1 MRPAPLPKRPH
12 ALTGLE
18 IAAIVAIIVVWGVNN
33 AGAKL
38 ATQELSPLLVGAIRF
53 GIATACLIA
62 FVRPPSRTGRA

>member
-1 MRPAPLPKRPH
+1 MTAATPAPPSHKPH

-38 ATQELSPLLVGAIRF
+38 ATEQ
-53 GIATACLIA
+53 
-62 FVRPPSRTGRA
+62 RPV